1 MLRNPPERVPESA
14 VEAIRRDHIGGRESP
29 DDPLDPDG
37 ALGDHRGGERRRDEE
52 WGGGSAGERVISLR
66 CAMG

>member
-1 MLRNPPERVPESA
+1 MLWNPPERVPESA
-14 VEAIRRDHIGGRESP
+14 VEAIRRNHIGGREGP

-37 ALGDHRGGERRRDEE
+37 ALGERRRDEE